1 MRHEMIPGLAPCIY
15 VTDPYS
21 LHIVHSFGNADC
33 KFSELLSKQLL
44 MFNRDFKPI
53 GWFFSNSRGPAR
65 SQSGPRRTV
74 QAAACPALSI

>member
-1 MRHEMIPGLAPCIY
+1 MIPGLTPSIH

-53 GWFFSNSRGPAR
+53 GWFFSNSRGGSTFPIGAK
-65 SQSGPRRTV
+65 RTV